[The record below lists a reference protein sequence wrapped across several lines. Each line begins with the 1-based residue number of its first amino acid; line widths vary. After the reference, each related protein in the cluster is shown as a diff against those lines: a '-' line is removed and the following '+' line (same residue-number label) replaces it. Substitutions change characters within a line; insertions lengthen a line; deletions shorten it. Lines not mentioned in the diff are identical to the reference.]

1 MGGVRRLAA
10 LAHSARDEDTVLR
23 ALRYELHYALD
34 VDEVRFEVDVDGTWP
49 SLPVIVDSRRRG
61 VLVFVTHPPR
71 AWRRGD
77 RHRRRPHRGGRR
89 VLALQEARQAARVDS
104 LTGALNHG
112 AMITRLEEEIDRARR
127 YRTGLACLII
137 DLDDFKEINDRWGHA
152 TGDSVLRQVAAL
164 LRAEF
169 RAHDQV
175 ARYGGDEF
183 VVVLPH
189 AVGPRAEIAGRRA
202 LRRLRDIHVVTD
214 EGRRPL
220 SASLG
225 LANWS
230 EPETPSELLAK
241 ADQALL
247 EGKRAGKDQLRT
259 AGDVWPWEERVG
271 GTGPAESPPV
281 PSVPAGARPLAGVL
295 VDQLVH
301 PVHGVLHRVL
311 GDVRRARCRCRT

>member
-1 MGGVRRLAA
+1 MIGPISTAQLMGGVRRLAA
-10 LAHSARDEDTVLR
+10 LAHSVRDEDTVLR
-23 ALRYELHYALD
+23 ALRYELQVALD
-34 VDEVRFEVDVDGTWP
+34 VDEVRFETDADRTWP
-49 SLPVIVDSRRRG
+49 SLPLILDGRRRG
-61 VLVFVTHPPR
+61 ALVFVTHPPR
-71 AWRRGD
+71 RLTDEEIDVGATLIETAGA
-77 RHRRRPHRGGRR
+77 
-89 VLALQEARQAARVDS
+89 VLALQDARHAARVDS

-152 TGDSVLRQVAAL
+152 TGDSVLRQVATL

-183 VVVLPH
+183 VVLLPH
-189 AVGPRAEIAGRRA
+189 AVGPRAEIAARRA
-202 LRRLRDIHVVTD
+202 LRRLRDIHVVTE

-225 LANWS
+225 LATWA
-230 EPETPSELLAK
+230 EPETPTELIAK

-259 AGDVWPWEERVG
+259 ASGAWPWEEG
-271 GTGPAESPPV
+271 GGGAPAEPAV
-281 PSVPAGARPLAGVL
+281 PDLPAAAR
-295 VDQLVH
+295 
-301 PVHGVLHRVL
+301 
-311 GDVRRARCRCRT
+311 

>member
-1 MGGVRRLAA
+1 MNGAISIAQLMGGVRRLAA
-10 LAHSARDEDTVLR
+10 LAHSARDEETVLR

-34 VDEVRFEVDVDGTWP
+34 ADEVRFQPTVDDTWP
-49 SLPVIVDSRRRG
+49 SLPLIVDSRRRG
-61 VLVFVTHPPR
+61 VLVVVTHPPR
-71 AWRRGD
+71 KLGQEELDVAAALVEAAAA
-77 RHRRRPHRGGRR
+77 

-112 AMITRLEEEIDRARR
+112 AMLARLEEEIDRSRR

-137 DLDDFKEINDRWGHA
+137 DLDDFKAINDRWGHA

-164 LRAEF
+164 LRTEF

-183 VVVLPH
+183 VVLLPH
-189 AVGPRAEIAGRRA
+189 AAGPRAEVAARRA

-214 EGRRPL
+214 EGRQPL

-225 LANWS
+225 LAEWA
-230 EPETPSELLAK
+230 EPETPHELLAK

-247 EGKRAGKDQLRT
+247 TGKRAGKDQLRT
-259 AGDVWPWEERVG
+259 AGRWPWDEEEG
-271 GTGPAESPPV
+271 AEAV
-281 PSVPAGARPLAGVL
+281 PSEPAGE
-295 VDQLVH
+295 
-301 PVHGVLHRVL
+301 
-311 GDVRRARCRCRT
+311 RR

>member
-1 MGGVRRLAA
+1 MNGAISIAQLMGGVRRLAA
-10 LAHSARDEDTVLR
+10 LAHSARDEETVLR

-34 VDEVRFEVDVDGTWP
+34 ADEVRFQPTADDTWP
-49 SLPVIVDSRRRG
+49 CLPLIVDSRRRG
-61 VLVFVTHPPR
+61 SLVVVTHPPR
-71 AWRRGD
+71 RLSDEELDVAAALIEAAAA
-77 RHRRRPHRGGRR
+77 

-112 AMITRLEEEIDRARR
+112 AMLSRLEEEIDRSRR

-137 DLDDFKEINDRWGHA
+137 DLDDFKGINDRWGHA

-164 LRAEF
+164 LRTEF

-183 VVVLPH
+183 VVLLPH
-189 AVGPRAEIAGRRA
+189 AAGPRAEIAARRA

-214 EGRRPL
+214 DGRQQL

-225 LANWS
+225 LAEWA
-230 EPETPSELLAK
+230 EPETPHELLAK

-247 EGKRAGKDQLRT
+247 AGKRAGKDQLRT
-259 AGDVWPWEERVG
+259 AAGHWPWEDGEDSE
-271 GTGPAESPPV
+271 AV
-281 PSVPAGARPLAGVL
+281 PTEPAGL
-295 VDQLVH
+295 
-301 PVHGVLHRVL
+301 
-311 GDVRRARCRCRT
+311 RT

>member
-1 MGGVRRLAA
+1 MVSISIAQLMGGVRRLAA

-23 ALRYELHYALD
+23 ALRYELHYALN
-34 VDEVRFEVDVDGTWP
+34 VDEVRFEPDGDGTWP
-49 SLPVIVDSRRRG
+49 SLPLIVDSRRRG
-61 VLVFVTHPPR
+61 ALVFVTHPPR
-71 AWRRGD
+71 GLGD
-77 RHRRRPHRGGRR
+77 EEIDIAAALIEAAAA

-112 AMITRLEEEIDRARR
+112 AMLTRLEEEIDRARR

-137 DLDDFKEINDRWGHA
+137 DLDDFKQINDRWGHA

-164 LRAEF
+164 LKAEF

-183 VVVLPH
+183 VVLLPH
-189 AVGPRAEIAGRRA
+189 AVGPRAEIAARRA
-202 LRRLRDIHVVTD
+202 LRRLRDIHVVTE

-225 LANWS
+225 LATWA
-230 EPETPSELLAK
+230 EPETPAELLAK

-259 AGDVWPWEERVG
+259 ASEAWPWEEG
-271 GTGPAESPPV
+271 AGTPSGPAV
-281 PSVPAGARPLAGVL
+281 PRVPAGSR
-295 VDQLVH
+295 
-301 PVHGVLHRVL
+301 
-311 GDVRRARCRCRT
+311 

>member
-23 ALRYELHYALD
+23 ALLYELHYAID
-34 VDEVRFEVDVDGTWP
+34 VDEVRFETSGDAERST
-49 SLPVIVDSRRRG
+49 LPLIVDSRRRG
-61 VLVFVTHPPR
+61 NLAFIAHPAR
-71 AWRRGD
+71 LLTDEEIDIAAALIEASAA
-77 RHRRRPHRGGRR
+77 

-127 YRTGLACLII
+127 YGTGLACLLI
-137 DLDDFKEINDRWGHA
+137 DLDDFKGINDRWGHG

-164 LRAEF
+164 LRTEF

-189 AVGPRAEIAGRRA
+189 AAGPKAEIAARRA

-214 EGRRPL
+214 EGRQPL
-220 SASLG
+220 SASIG
-225 LANWS
+225 LAEWAD
-230 EPETPSELLAK
+230 PETPAELLAK
-241 ADQALL
+241 ADRALFA
-247 EGKRAGKDQLRT
+247 GKRAGKDQLRT
-259 AGDVWPWEERVG
+259 AAGAWPWEGEGDESSEREHPG
-271 GTGPAESPPV
+271 E
-281 PSVPAGARPLAGVL
+281 PAGAHV
-295 VDQLVH
+295 
-301 PVHGVLHRVL
+301 
-311 GDVRRARCRCRT
+311 